1 MSEEEGRRE
10 KELKEERGRRKRGKR
25 ERHREI
31 DSSPSESKQQAK
43 TLQITRNP
51 DQNMLTTKK
60 KKKKKKKSKRRKDTK
75 R

>member
-1 MSEEEGRRE
+1 MSEEEGRRK
-10 KELKEERGRRKRGKR
+10 KELEERGRRKRGKR

-51 DQNMLTTKK
+51 DQNMLTTKNK
-60 KKKKKKKSKRRKDTK
+60 IK
-75 R
+75 